1 MPEPEIN
8 TLGSTSDPQLV
19 KVLISTTPTT
29 AEAQRRRRKK
39 PAPQFLQ
46 EEEIAALFRA
56 ITSVRDRAIFRLGYH
71 AGLRASE
78 VGMLDMRDYDAR
90 TDRINVTRLKGSNS
104 GQHHMVREE
113 ARALRAW
120 LKERGSAPGAIF
132 RSRKGGPISRQMLDV
147 LAKQYG
153 AAAGIP
159 ARLRHFH
166 VLKHSCATHLL
177 NKGHNVELVQDWLG
191 HADIRN
197 TMVYARVSNRRRD
210 EMAQALRDWK

>member
-8 TLGSTSDPQLV
+8 TLDHQT
-19 KVLISTTPTT
+19 
-29 AEAQRRRRKK
+29 EAQLDKVHILSNTEPQPTGRRRRKK
-39 PAPQFLQ
+39 PAPQYLQ
-46 EEEIAALFRA
+46 EDEIARLFRA
-56 ITSVRDRAIFRLGYH
+56 ITSVRDRAIFRLAYH

-78 VGMLDMRDYDAR
+78 IGLLDLRDYDPR

-120 LKERGSAPGAIF
+120 LKERGNAPGAIF
-132 RSRKGGPISRQMLDV
+132 PSRRGLPISRKMLDV
-147 LAKQYG
+147 LAMRYG
-153 AAAGIP
+153 AKAGIP
-159 ARLRHFH
+159 ERLRHFH

-177 NKGHNVELVQDWLG
+177 NKGINVELVQDWLG

-197 TMVYARVSNRRRD
+197 TMEYARVSNRRRD
-210 EMAQALRDWK
+210 EMAIALKD